1 MGKALRS
8 SLDVFLYIRRP
19 RQSYV
24 DRTLALKVLR
34 VDLYEDPRHETGA
47 QKQMV
52 YLNIVSY

>member
-1 MGKALRS
+1 MF
-8 SLDVFLYIRRP
+8 FLYIRRP
-19 RQSYV
+19 RPSYV

-34 VDLYEDPRHETGA
+34 VDLYEDRRHETGA